1 MKFFS
6 TMLVRIA
13 LALPLLLLGCAGQP
27 TANGDF
33 YTVRSG
39 DTLYSLGRA
48 FGQSYHDIAAWNKI
62 SDKDEIQVGQVLR
75 IRPSVTAPVTSG
87 TGDTR
92 VAARKSAPAKRK
104 AAQDG
109 DGASDPQPPEAPAA
123 GELASMNWMW
133 PAQGRATAASGHNL
147 KGIDIAGTAGQPVWA
162 SAAGKVTYAGHGI
175 RGYGD
180 LIIIKHSRSLLS
192 VYAHNK
198 AIMVTEGQTVNRG
211 QQIAQMGDT
220 DSSTVK
226 LYFEIRGNGKPLNT
240 LAILPKQ

>member
-1 MKFFS
+1 MKTLS
-6 TMLVRIA
+6 TILAAIA

-27 TANGDF
+27 GANGDF
-33 YTVRSG
+33 YTVKSG

-48 FGQSYHDIAAWNKI
+48 FGQSYHDIARWNNI

-75 IRPSVTAPVTSG
+75 VRPPANNAPVTSANG
-87 TGDTR
+87 EARG
-92 VAARKSAPAKRK
+92 AARNAAASKRKSADSDA
-104 AAQDG
+104 G
-109 DGASDPQPPEAPAA
+109 NDPQPPEVPSA

-133 PAQGRATAASGHNL
+133 PAQGHATAASGHNL
-147 KGIDIAGTAGQPVWA
+147 KGIDIAGSAGQPVWA
-162 SAAGKVTYAGHGI
+162 AAAGKVTYAGHGI
-175 RGYGD
+175 RGYGN

-211 QQIAQMGDT
+211 QQIAQMGDS

-240 LAILPKQ
+240 LSILPKQ

>member
-6 TMLVRIA
+6 TLLPTAA
-13 LALPLLLLGCAGQP
+13 LALPLLLLGCAGQS
-27 TANGDF
+27 TTNGDF
-33 YTVRSG
+33 YTVKSG
-39 DTLYSLGRA
+39 DTLYSLGRT
-48 FGQSYHDIAAWNKI
+48 FGQSYHDIARWNKL

-75 IRPSVTAPVTSG
+75 VRPPANAPVTSATAEARG
-87 TGDTR
+87 SGR
-92 VAARKSAPAKRK
+92 NAVASKRK
-104 AAQDG
+104 PADG
-109 DGASDPQPPEAPAA
+109 EASNDPQPPEAPAA

-147 KGIDIAGTAGQPVWA
+147 KGIDIAGSAGQPVWA
-162 SAAGKVTYAGHGI
+162 AAAGKVTYAGHGI
-175 RGYGD
+175 RGYGN

-240 LAILPKQ
+240 MAILPKQ